1 MSSDQPVIKKRRKKV
16 RGYDNPEQEKR
27 RRMDAKRKKNVA
39 TAPQSQIRLE
49 SGRSISPASIPGIL
63 DSILDEE
70 YVEDVGVAL
79 PNRSTICAAS
89 TTIKSGVTP
98 ETSKVSH
105 NIPPA
110 AKRSRTICEPLLDE
124 GNMCIISCGHTD
136 DTNFSVTNCGHIV
149 HTNCWNRINSPD
161 SANKKCPYCKLSPV
175 SVKRIYSVPIADKEK
190 ACQAEIARLK
200 KELKECQDKFVKPY
214 DEAATCYNCESK
226 SHLTSKCERKCM
238 LKVPAQT
245 LSGGRTY
252 VPCSVEGDQV
262 VCGPLVDLYEHYMR
276 EKLSRV
282 GIAILFSMTVFGDR
296 CCGKCLSLLH
306 NTVACKEEPPD
317 LEVKNLAIKIKNAYS
332 FMEEGNKKRE
342 VHMKSLRNSCTP

>member
-1 MSSDQPVIKKRRKKV
+1 MYAEVSYIVYILRLTGIYSCKKYNARYIWY
-16 RGYDNPEQEKR
+16 G
-27 RRMDAKRKKNVA
+27 
-39 TAPQSQIRLE
+39 T
-49 SGRSISPASIPGIL
+49 
-63 DSILDEE
+63 
-70 YVEDVGVAL
+70 
-79 PNRSTICAAS
+79 
-89 TTIKSGVTP
+89 
-98 ETSKVSH
+98 VSH
-105 NIPPA
+105 
-110 AKRSRTICEPLLDE
+110 L
-124 GNMCIISCGHTD
+124 
-136 DTNFSVTNCGHIV
+136 IV
-149 HTNCWNRINSPD
+149 HIYLQFPRIF
-161 SANKKCPYCKLSPV
+161 Y
-175 SVKRIYSVPIADKEK
+175 R
-190 ACQAEIARLK
+190 
-200 KELKECQDKFVKPY
+200 
-214 DEAATCYNCESK
+214 
-226 SHLTSKCERKCM
+226 
-238 LKVPAQT
+238 VPAQT